1 MANSLQDVSC
11 SEPVFLSIP
20 KVDIYRQK
28 CLLVLQELFS
38 FSLSP
43 VLRLK
48 GILPPSNTLSAL
60 DFLKEGCLCPL
71 CTSRSPTEVESLV
84 PWCELEFKEQVRK
97 WMDSCLDGLLR
108 RHRGWRVRTRRSTNC
123 WNSTLS
129 ILELSTKCSVLQ
141 TSKVLLVGLSKVRT
155 RRCASGWTGT
165 RPDILHTSLHAAQSH
180 AVQRK
185 PPLHPKY
192 LC

>member
-1 MANSLQDVSC
+1 MVPHALAMNN
-11 SEPVFLSIP
+11 
-20 KVDIYRQK
+20 IYRLIS
-28 CLLVLQELFS
+28 LLMLQELFS
-38 FSLSP
+38 FDHYPLP
-43 VLRLK
+43 EIE
-48 GILPPSNTLSAL
+48 GILLPSNTLSGL
-60 DFLKEGCLCPL
+60 DFLLKGYLCPL
-71 CTSRSPTEVESLV
+71 CTSRSPSEVESLV

-108 RHRGWRVRTRRSTNC
+108 RHWGWRVRTRRCTNC

-129 ILELSTKCSVLQ
+129 ILELSTKCWVLQ